1 MNTDLL
7 HALRATIDE
16 AYLAD
21 EDQVLASLT
30 RSLKKYDA
38 STAANEAA
46 KLVATV
52 RADSDRQ
59 SLINTL
65 LHEYQLNTQEGIVL
79 MEIAEALLRIP
90 DSATQDAFLQDKL
103 GAVDWS
109 QHRTLHD
116 TLLIKLLTTALSM
129 TGRIENLG
137 GSNGEWL
144 TKLSAPLI
152 RAATKQG
159 MQLLAGQFVFEE
171 TIEGAV
177 EKLTI
182 HPEVRYS
189 FDMLGEAALTA
200 ADAERY
206 FQAYRHAIEQLAKIA
221 TPGDPLTN
229 PGISVKLSALCPRYE
244 PLQKHRAVSELSDK
258 LLDLSR
264 QARTTHISLTVDAE
278 ESERLDLSLDIFAVV
293 FADPALQGWEGF
305 GLAVQ
310 AYQKRALPTIHW
322 LAALAGRYQRR
333 IPLRLV
339 KGAYWDGEIKR
350 AQELGLA
357 DYPVFTR
364 KTATDVSYLACAE
377 NILAHPEA
385 FYPQFA
391 THNAHTAAAILTM
404 AKTHP
409 GFEFQR
415 LHGMGE
421 AFYTELAK
429 HHALPCRIYAPIG
442 NFDDLLPY
450 LVRRLLENGANTS
463 FLSRVENPSIS
474 LDQIVEDPISRAQE
488 KHARVIAQ
496 PPDLFGP
503 ERLNSAGIN
512 LSSPR
517 IADALQADQDALAE
531 RNWESHPLIEGKP
544 YSGQKQP
551 VFSPC
556 DHRQQIGNVIHA
568 DSDAIGKAASCALRA
583 FPDWRQTPLKKRI
596 AYLNK
601 AADLLELHRLEL
613 VSLCV
618 REGGRTIRDALA
630 EVREAVDFCRYYA
643 AEAEKLFEKP
653 VRLPGPTGEENYLSQ
668 TGRGAVVCISP
679 WNFPIAIFFGQIAA
693 ALAAGNTVIAKPA
706 TQTALT
712 AMRCIQLLHQ
722 AGIPGE
728 VLQFLPAEGGLI
740 SKHLLTVPGLG
751 GVVFTGSTAT
761 AHSINQT
768 LAQHQPAIVPLIAE
782 TGGQNAMIADSSA
795 HVEQLVMDAV
805 TSAFNS
811 AGQRCSA
818 LRVLY
823 VQEEIADRVT
833 GLLTGAM
840 QELNVGN
847 PGLLAVD
854 IGPVINAQ
862 AASQLMEHLDR
873 MRRQAKVLYQS
884 PLQPDLRHGS
894 FFPPTL
900 IEIGNIHLLEQE
912 VFGPVLHVIRYR
924 ADELTQV
931 IDQINRTG
939 YGLTLGIQ
947 SRIKSH
953 IQLIVERA
961 RVGNIYIN
969 RNMIGAVV
977 GVQPFGGMGL
987 SGTGPKAGGPD
998 YLRRLSIEQTVTINS
1013 AAIGGNA
1020 ALLSEALF

>member
-1 MNTDLL
+1 MNADPLPS
-7 HALRATIDE
+7 LRAAIDE

-21 EDQVLASLT
+21 EERQATSLAE
-30 RSLKKYDA
+30 SLKNYDPSVSA
-38 STAANEAA
+38 RLAGE
-46 KLVATV
+46 LVAAV
-52 RADSDRQ
+52 RTERSGRP
-59 SLINTL
+59 SLVNTL

-90 DSATQDAFLQDKL
+90 DSATQDTFLRDKL
-103 GAVDWS
+103 SSVDWGR
-109 QHRTLHD
+109 HRATHD
-116 TLLIKLLTTALSM
+116 TLLVKLLNGALSI
-129 TGRIENLG
+129 TGRIESPEDGGDWLG
-137 GSNGEWL
+137 
-144 TKLSAPLI
+144 KLSAPLI
-152 RAATKQG
+152 RTAVKQG
-159 MQLLAGQFVFEE
+159 MQFLADQFVFDE

-177 EKLTI
+177 EKLAAE
-182 HPEVRYS
+182 PGARYS

-206 FQAYRHAIEQLAKIA
+206 FESYRQAIEQLAEIA
-221 TPGDPLTN
+221 AFNDPLVN
-229 PGISVKLSALCPRYE
+229 SGISVKLSALCPRYE
-244 PLQKHRAVSELSDK
+244 PLQEQRAVGELNRK

-264 QARTTHISLTVDAE
+264 LARAANIGLTVDAE
-278 ESERLDLSLDIFAVV
+278 ESERLDMSLDIFAWV
-293 FADPALQGWEGF
+293 FAQPGLEGWEGF

-310 AYQKRALPTIHW
+310 AYQKRALPVIRW
-322 LAALAGRYQRR
+322 LAALAGRQRRR

-350 AQELGLA
+350 AQELGLEG
-357 DYPVFTR
+357 YPVFTR
-364 KTATDVSYLACAE
+364 KSATDVSYLACAE
-377 NILAHPEA
+377 AMLARPEA

-391 THNAHTAAAILTM
+391 THNAQTAAAILTM
-404 AKTHP
+404 AKP
-409 GFEFQR
+409 DADFEFQR

-421 AFYTELAK
+421 AFYAELAK
-429 HHALPCRIYAPIG
+429 HYPRPCRIYAPVG

-463 FLSRVENPSIS
+463 FLNRVENPAIG
-474 LDQIVEDPISRAQE
+474 LEQIVEDPLVKLREATLRI
-488 KHARVIAQ
+488 ARPAG
-496 PPDLFGP
+496 LFGP

-512 LSSPR
+512 LSDSR
-517 IADALQADQDALAE
+517 IAEQLQVEFDALAE
-531 RNWESHPLIEGKP
+531 RVWEAHPLIDGRP
-544 YSGQKQP
+544 GHGSKQP
-551 VFSPC
+551 VFNPC
-556 DHRQQIGNVIHA
+556 DRRLQIGEVTYA
-568 DSDAIGKAASCALRA
+568 GPETIGKAGASALQA
-583 FPDWRQTPLKKRI
+583 FPEWRQVPVAERI
-596 AYLNK
+596 AYLNR
-601 AADLLELHRLEL
+601 AAGLLEAHRLEL

-618 REGGRTIRDALA
+618 REGGRSIRDALD

-643 AEAEKLFEKP
+643 AEADQLFGKP
-653 VRLPGPTGEENYLSQ
+653 ARMPGPTGEENYLSQ

-679 WNFPIAIFFGQIAA
+679 WNFPIAIFLGQIAG

-706 TQTALT
+706 AQTSLT
-712 AMRCIQLLHQ
+712 AMRCIRLMHQ
-722 AGIPGE
+722 AGIPAE

-740 SKHLLTVPGLG
+740 GSHLLTVPGLG

-761 AHSINQT
+761 ARSINRT

-795 HVEQLVMDAV
+795 HIEQLVMDALL
-805 TSAFNS
+805 SAFNS

-823 VQEEIADRVT
+823 MQEEIADRVI

-840 QELNVGN
+840 QELNVGD
-847 PGLLAVD
+847 PGLLATD

-862 AASQLMEHLDR
+862 AANQLASHVEK
-873 MRRQAKVLYQS
+873 MRRQANVLYQTPLS
-884 PLQPDLRHGS
+884 PELKHGS

-900 IEIGNIHLLEQE
+900 IEIDHIGRLEQE
-912 VFGPVLHVIRYR
+912 VFGPVLHLVRYR
-924 ADELTQV
+924 ANKLAEV
-931 IDQINRTG
+931 IEQINGTG

-947 SRIKSH
+947 SRIQSH
-953 IQLIVERA
+953 IRFIVERA

-998 YLRRLSIEQTVTINS
+998 YLRRLASEQTVTINS